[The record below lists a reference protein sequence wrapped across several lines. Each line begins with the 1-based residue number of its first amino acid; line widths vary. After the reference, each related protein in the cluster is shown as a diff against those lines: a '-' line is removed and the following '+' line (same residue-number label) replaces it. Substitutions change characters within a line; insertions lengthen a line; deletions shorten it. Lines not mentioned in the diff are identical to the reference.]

1 MTNLANPL
9 NGAVASSCEVDIV
22 AHSMGGMV
30 SSLYVRSNPEHSR
43 DHVYRLIT
51 MGTPYL
57 GTPQAAQ
64 AHTMGYVFGLNET
77 YFWVNFDWGRM
88 LQMARNLTA
97 GYTLMPSPNYF
108 PASGAWGYLRD
119 LHTNPLT
126 GYANTFNFV
135 TAPKVDGAGQ
145 PLGLGRNGALWSSE
159 QTSVHSQIDDWTGW
173 SGPPQIF
180 RIVGNTGARTSV
192 EWRLGPLS
200 SNWYGHT
207 DLRREPGDT
216 DTHMFWRSGQYP
228 VLGPGDETVALPSA
242 TLGRGVGT
250 DFSGVDTWWI
260 RPHDTF
266 NENHLGLVTEDASLT
281 RMTDIL
287 AAGFSVPATPYLES
301 PAEPTAATE
310 DLFYIFGAAP
320 IAVHV
325 WDDLGNH
332 TGPIT
337 PTHFSEI
344 EYNVPGASYW
354 HNDLSV
360 SLSLKRGTPYTLK
373 VEAPVA
379 TTRLRI
385 VRVIPD
391 QNGTNEQV
399 FFPDQT
405 VATGGSLQLLLDAAG
420 TPSSEPLD
428 VDADGDGIYEDS
440 LPPLDF
446 LTSTQTGPALPEPYP
461 WDIQVTAAVTDTVD
475 KQIEITIPAVDTTW
489 QWEASS
495 GSAWITPLASAGQSP
510 ATVAATLASTTLPAG
525 IYTGTLDIVLS
536 HGDYQV
542 TYPVT
547 VRLTVTG
554 GNLAVAL
561 ASFTADA
568 QADGVRIGWET
579 TTEINNVGFNLYRA
593 ESASGPRVRLNAA
606 SIPSQAPGSTQGA
619 VYTWLDVDVEAG
631 QTTFYWIEDM
641 DLSGAT
647 TLHGPVS
654 ATYLGPTAVALISFA
669 ASQPKPAQ
677 TPGASAAAMPVALL
691 VAGLVAAMGLWRWR
705 AGRRI

>member
-1 MTNLANPL
+1 M
-9 NGAVASSCEVDIV
+9 
-22 AHSMGGMV
+22 
-30 SSLYVRSNPEHSR
+30 
-43 DHVYRLIT
+43 
-51 MGTPYL
+51 
-57 GTPQAAQ
+57 
-64 AHTMGYVFGLNET
+64 
-77 YFWVNFDWGRM
+77 
-88 LQMARNLTA
+88 
-97 GYTLMPSPNYF
+97 
-108 PASGAWGYLRD
+108 
-119 LHTNPLT
+119 
-126 GYANTFNFV
+126 
-135 TAPKVDGAGQ
+135 
-145 PLGLGRNGALWSSE
+145 
-159 QTSVHSQIDDWTGW
+159 
-173 SGPPQIF
+173 
-180 RIVGNTGARTSV
+180 
-192 EWRLGPLS
+192 
-200 SNWYGHT
+200 
-207 DLRREPGDT
+207 
-216 DTHMFWRSGQYP
+216 
-228 VLGPGDETVALPSA
+228 
-242 TLGRGVGT
+242 
-250 DFSGVDTWWI
+250 
-260 RPHDTF
+260 
-266 NENHLGLVTEDASLT
+266 TEDASLT

-287 AAGFSVPATPYLES
+287 AAGFSVPATPYVES

-428 VDADGDGIYEDS
+428 VDADGDGTYEDS

-446 LTSTQTGPALPEPYP
+446 LTSTQTGPALPEPHP

-542 TYPVT
+542 TYPIT

-568 QADGVRIGWET
+568 QADGIRIGWET

-593 ESASGPRVRLNAA
+593 EV
-606 SIPSQAPGSTQGA
+606 
-619 VYTWLDVDVEAG
+619 G
-631 QTTFYWIEDM
+631 QRTE
-641 DLSGAT
+641 G
-647 TLHGPVS
+647 
-654 ATYLGPTAVALISFA
+654 
-669 ASQPKPAQ
+669 PAQ
-677 TPGASAAAMPVALL
+677 RGVDS
-691 VAGLVAAMGLWRWR
+691 VAGARQHPRRRLHL
-705 AGRRI
+705 AGRRGRGRPDHLLLDRGYGPQRCGDAARPRQRNLSGTDRCSPDQLCCEPAETRSSTGRECSGHAGRLTRCRPCRSHGAVAMASRPAHLRCAGCGTDEVACPASVSTPTGHDNPRNRGQVTPIPGQTAGPLVWAAVQHEPVSWLPASMHLLRFEE

>member
-1 MTNLANPL
+1 M
-9 NGAVASSCEVDIV
+9 CI
-22 AHSMGGMV
+22 
-30 SSLYVRSNPEHSR
+30 R
-43 DHVYRLIT
+43 D
-51 MGTPYL
+51 
-57 GTPQAAQ
+57 
-64 AHTMGYVFGLNET
+64 
-77 YFWVNFDWGRM
+77 
-88 LQMARNLTA
+88 
-97 GYTLMPSPNYF
+97 S
-108 PASGAWGYLRD
+108 
-119 LHTNPLT
+119 
-126 GYANTFNFV
+126 
-135 TAPKVDGAGQ
+135 
-145 PLGLGRNGALWSSE
+145 
-159 QTSVHSQIDDWTGW
+159 
-173 SGPPQIF
+173 
-180 RIVGNTGARTSV
+180 
-192 EWRLGPLS
+192 
-200 SNWYGHT
+200 
-207 DLRREPGDT
+207 
-216 DTHMFWRSGQYP
+216 
-228 VLGPGDETVALPSA
+228 PSA

-250 DFSGVDTWWI
+250 DFSGVDSWWI

-428 VDADGDGIYEDS
+428 VDSDGDGIYEDS
-440 LPPLDF
+440 LPPLDS

-461 WDIQVTAAVTDTVD
+461 CLLYT
-475 KQIEITIPAVDTTW
+475 
-489 QWEASS
+489 
-495 GSAWITPLASAGQSP
+495 SP
-510 ATVAATLASTTLPAG
+510 S
-525 IYTGTLDIVLS
+525 
-536 HGDYQV
+536 
-542 TYPVT
+542 
-547 VRLTVTG
+547 
-554 GNLAVAL
+554 
-561 ASFTADA
+561 
-568 QADGVRIGWET
+568 
-579 TTEINNVGFNLYRA
+579 
-593 ESASGPRVRLNAA
+593 PR
-606 SIPSQAPGSTQGA
+606 
-619 VYTWLDVDVEAG
+619 D
-631 QTTFYWIEDM
+631 
-641 DLSGAT
+641 
-647 TLHGPVS
+647 
-654 ATYLGPTAVALISFA
+654 
-669 ASQPKPAQ
+669 
-677 TPGASAAAMPVALL
+677 
-691 VAGLVAAMGLWRWR
+691 
-705 AGRRI
+705 